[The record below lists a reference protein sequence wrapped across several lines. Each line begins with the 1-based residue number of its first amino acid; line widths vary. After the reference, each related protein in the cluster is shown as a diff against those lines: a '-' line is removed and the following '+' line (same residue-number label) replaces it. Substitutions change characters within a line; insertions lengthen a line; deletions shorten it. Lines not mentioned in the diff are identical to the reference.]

1 MRRRQTFPLLCLLSF
16 ALFYISV
23 LLTYF
28 SLFVEEKQKKNNP
41 HFRFPFLGFANHG
54 TVTDLH
60 AAFSFIANF
69 IQESVVQKVIIAGR
83 EKTGNGDINGFLSRK
98 HRLRMYFKVKYRDQ
112 RKKRPLPV
120 HRRCLTMLTMFSG
133 LRTFTQTKIIW
144 QTLN

>member
-1 MRRRQTFPLLCLLSF
+1 MRRRQTFPLLCFLSF

-28 SLFVEEKQKKNNP
+28 SLIVKEKEKKNP
-41 HFRFPFLGFANHG
+41 HFRFPFLGFTNHG

-98 HRLRMYFKVKYRDQ
+98 HQLRMYFKVKYRDQ
-112 RKKRPLPV
+112 KKTLPV
-120 HRRCLTMLTMFSG
+120 HRRCLTMFSMFSG
-133 LRTFTQTKIIW
+133 LKKFTQTKIIW